1 MKRKLFLFVIIGLGL
16 FSCIYENEPENFS
29 TGFEDKFRIGTDYQL
44 NHNSLKFKITE
55 IVDSRC
61 PSDVVCI
68 WAGKA
73 EVKIN
78 VESPVS
84 RTFVLSNPE
93 HKIDTVGSYSFEL
106 IEVSPYPVSTRKLK
120 TEEYIVTLKITDLNN

>member
-29 TGFEDKFRIGTDYQL
+29 AGFEDKFRIGTDYQL
-44 NHNSLKFKITE
+44 DHNSLKFKITE

-73 EVKIN
+73 DVKIEI
-78 VESPVS
+78 ESPVTG
-84 RTFVLSNPE
+84 TFILNTYDN
-93 HKIDTVGSYSFEL
+93 KIDTVGNYSFAL
-106 IEVSPYPVSTRKLK
+106 IDVLPYPVSTKTIK
-120 TEEYIVTLKITDLNN
+120 TEDYKVTLKITGLTN

>member
-73 EVKIN
+73 DVKIEI
-78 VESPVS
+78 ESPVTG
-84 RTFVLSNPE
+84 TFILNTYDN
-93 HKIDTVGSYSFEL
+93 KIDTVGNYSFAL
-106 IEVSPYPVSTRKLK
+106 IDVLPYPVSTKTIK
-120 TEEYIVTLKITDLNN
+120 TEDYKVTLKITGLTN